1 MELTSD
7 LMDIV
12 ENTNWDDDGRQDFY
26 IKWLEKEGSMSF
38 DSKSD
43 LKRYIMAFYKNG
55 MMHRARTETNRRRIE
70 KENQE
75 AITRELGL
83 DGQAADPCDLLM
95 IGEEYEDI
103 VTQLSPLI
111 RRAYE
116 SVVINGESVED
127 VAVGGRTTPNVIYQR
142 VHEAKRIIKEG
153 INNG

>member
-1 MELTSD
+1 MEITEDVMS
-7 LMDIV
+7 IA
-12 ENTNWDDDGRQDFY
+12 ENANWDEDVKQEFY
-26 IKWLEKEGSMSF
+26 LKWLEK
-38 DSKSD
+38 DSAVTFVGKSD
-43 LKRYIMAFYKNG
+43 LKRYMHQFYSN
-55 MMHRARTETNRRRIE
+55 MRRRETEKTMRRQSIE
-70 KENQE
+70 QDNSE